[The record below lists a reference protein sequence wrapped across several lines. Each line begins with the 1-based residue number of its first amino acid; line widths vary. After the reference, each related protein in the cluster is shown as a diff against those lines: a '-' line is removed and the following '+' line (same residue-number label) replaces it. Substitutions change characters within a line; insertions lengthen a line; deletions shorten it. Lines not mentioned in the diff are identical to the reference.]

1 MAKVSQGS
9 TGHAVLRVLALFATL
24 FIIGLVTRM
33 PAWQFPQV
41 YALHGVLAAPF
52 CAALAA
58 WHFSRGGTA
67 LQLACA
73 TVLLA
78 LVLGAMSLAMGL
90 GFAAVAVL
98 TLAVWAALGRASG
111 STRRGATAV
120 AFGALDYPCA
130 LGVGIAL
137 GSYGPSVEAVPFIA
151 VLLALSVALSVFGAM
166 AASVLADR
174 QRAR

>member
-1 MAKVSQGS
+1 MANVSQGS
-9 TGHAVLRVLALFATL
+9 TGRAVLRVLALFATL

-137 GSYGPSVEAVPFIA
+137 GSYGPSVEAVPLIA